1 MKNPAKRIYI
11 CVILFFTI
19 SNFVFAQSAN
29 EIGFE
34 KKYEKGAY
42 KSAYKANSAILKTNT
57 SAINYIYQAKAAEAC
72 GKYAEMDSL
81 LKIGISMYENN
92 SKSIENTKLSIEE
105 STKFLKLVADTWY
118 GFGAYQKSSDYYQ
131 IAINN
136 YKKLSGNDTTLIFD
150 LKLLLAK
157 SLLKQGFNNEA
168 LALINEQYPFRLN
181 KIGKSNITDKEPNAA
196 FKNSK
201 KSARKSSLS
210 KMAKAIAIRD
220 AAWLKRGEF
229 RDLDSNWAKDYAWV
243 KKNAGRSSIEARDL
257 LVVKAQ
263 KYEIEKQK
271 GRATSYYLRAFHRS
285 KAKFSEKTVL
295 DILEKV
301 VYSYNAENDKH
312 RARKYVRKLESA
324 LSLQYG
330 HKNAQYIRYPML
342 DVATAY
348 QFSKFNKSFK
358 LLSKVYKGRIPV
370 PANHP
375 IRAKMLEYSYDLDT
389 KSSNYDQAQDTLK
402 KLLEVKKYLY
412 GENSPQYHKTK
423 LEWANF
429 LAVYGNNF
437 AKSQEIE
444 NESWDKIVAPQYSPQ
459 NLEYTQQ
466 LQQLAGLYDLVDR
479 YDLAIEQLNLS
490 ASTIDKYYGKENVSY
505 ANVLQK
511 LAEEYIKKGDFK
523 KGETLINEAVELMK
537 KVGNKENASNQ
548 AATYLTLSK
557 LYTTIGNYDE
567 AQKALKKAKKTSKKS
582 KDAGAN
588 DAASKSADELA
599 DFYIKNG
606 RYNDAE
612 NMLERTL
619 FLKEKR
625 FGKENKEV
633 ITTLNQMATLSLIK
647 GNYGDAE
654 KTINRSFALTSKIF
668 SDSSIKYAETVR
680 LKEDLYKKIGE
691 FSKAEESAIQRLA
704 IQKKQLGNNHIDIAA
719 TYSNI
724 SVLKFYSSKDAEKSI
739 KIAENGL
746 RIVKDNIGTNNPQY
760 ANQITNLAT
769 FYIEIKNYQKAD
781 SLLSEADKIWVNIVG
796 NKNVNSADIA
806 MLQGAIKY
814 KQAAYPEAEQK
825 FVKARSVYLSIFSNQ
840 HPGYVK
846 ASSKLAHTYYI
857 KGQYDKSLKI
867 MDEITKTYL
876 SFTRKY
882 FPSLSFSEKS
892 KYWNLIKDDFEFY
905 NSLAMKLKD
914 KNPALIGKMYDMTM
928 ATKGILLSSSI
939 KVRERVMNSKDDK
952 LITRYNDWISKKEFL
967 SSVISLSNE
976 SLKEMG
982 VSVAQLEKE
991 INTDEK
997 ELSESSELF
1006 ATNADKKMYTWSNVK
1021 ATLKPNE
1028 YAIEILRFRKFNST
1042 FSDTAM
1048 YAALIIS
1055 EKTVKYPELVLLPNG
1070 KDLENKFLKYYRNAT
1085 RNKVDDENSFQVYW
1099 EPIKSKIADNATVY
1113 LSSEGVYNQINVEAM
1128 LNQNGIYAIDKNDF
1142 VLVGNTKDLVTTLT
1156 KERRPTLLKAVLIG
1170 NPTYYAKGFDNNN
1183 AVASTERDV
1192 TIKKAVKKST
1202 IIAKELQRDF
1212 KSNEEVPQLP
1222 GTEEEVNNIEG
1233 YLNSKNWIVKKYTGT
1248 KAEEDTLKAIRQPKL
1263 LHIATHGYFKE
1274 DVSADEV
1281 AGLSQTESEFSQNP
1295 LLRSGLLFKNA
1306 GDVLRS
1312 SSILDINAEKG
1323 VLTAYE
1329 AMNMNLDNTEIVL
1342 LSACETG
1349 RGEVQ
1354 IGEGVL
1360 GLQRS
1365 FLVAG
1370 ANTVVMSLFKVND
1383 EVTQKL
1389 FTRFYDLWLNNG
1401 DKRKSFTDAKRE
1413 IKKTYPNPIY
1423 WASFVMSGI

>member
-1 MKNPAKRIYI
+1 MKKII
-11 CVILFFTI
+11 FFLSFPI
-19 SNFVFAQSAN
+19 SLFAQT
-29 EIGFE
+29 FDQFKPKFD
-34 KKYEKGAY
+34 KKYEIGSYRSSY
-42 KSAYKANSAILKTNT
+42 KMNNEQLAKQNDGIQKALYVLN
-57 SAINYIYQAKAAEAC
+57 QAKAAEGF

-81 LKIGISMYENN
+81 LKIGSNLLEKNAD
-92 SKSIENTKLSIEE
+92 
-105 STKFLKLVADTWY
+105 STLRYAQGLKLIADTWM
-118 GFGAYQKSSDYYQ
+118 GFGNYQKASLYYKNAQ
-131 IAINN
+131 LKYEKLSPLDTVQVLNLKSKYIKSILMQGFHNEAIAEINVLLPKGL
-136 YKKLSGNDTTLIFD
+136 KKLGIEN
-150 LKLLLAK
+150 LKAEKLGESYSKLPKLQRRRLAK
-157 SLLKQGFNNEA
+157 EVAVL
-168 LALINEQYPFRLN
+168 
-181 KIGKSNITDKEPNAA
+181 
-196 FKNSK
+196 
-201 KSARKSSLS
+201 
-210 KMAKAIAIRD
+210 IAIRD
-220 AAWLKRGEF
+220 AAWLKRGEY
-229 RDLDSNWAKDYAWV
+229 RDLDSNLTTDYDWV
-243 KKNAGRSSIEARDL
+243 KKNVGRTSIEARDL
-257 LVVKAQ
+257 LITQAQ

-271 GRATSYYLRAFHRS
+271 SKATSYYLKAFHRS
-285 KAKFSEKTVL
+285 KAKFSEKSVL

-301 VYSYNAENDKH
+301 VFSYNAENDKH
-312 RARKYVRKLESA
+312 RSRKYYRKLESA
-324 LSLQYG
+324 LFLQYG
-330 HKNAQYIRYPML
+330 KKNPQYLRYEL
-342 DVATAY
+342 VDVASAY
-348 QFSKFNKSFK
+348 QFSKFNKSYK
-358 LLSKVYKGRIPV
+358 KLSKINRGKVSV
-370 PANHP
+370 PRNNPLHA
-375 IRAKMLEYSYDLDT
+375 RLLKYSYDLDT

-412 GENSPQYHKTK
+412 GETSPEYHKTK
-423 LEWANF
+423 LEMANF
-429 LAVYGNNF
+429 LAVYANNF
-437 AKSQEIE
+437 KVAQEIE
-444 NESWDKIVAPQYSPQ
+444 DESWDKIVSPQLSPQ
-459 NLEYTQQ
+459 NLEYTHY
-466 LQQLAGLYDLVDR
+466 LQQLAGLYDLIDK
-479 YDLAIEQLNLS
+479 YDLAIEQLNKS
-490 ASTIDKYYGKENVSY
+490 AETIQKYYGKENIAY

-523 KGETLINEAVELMK
+523 KGESLINEAVDLMK
-537 KVGNKENASNQ
+537 KVGTKENASNQ

-582 KDAGAN
+582 KDSGAN
-588 DAASKSADELA
+588 EAASKSADELA

-625 FGKENKEV
+625 FGKENKDV

-654 KTINRSFALTSKIF
+654 KTINRSFNLTSKIF
-668 SDSSIKYAETVR
+668 SDTSIKYAETVR

-691 FSKAEESAIQRLA
+691 FSKAEESALQRLA

-719 TYSNI
+719 TYSNL
-724 SVLKFYSSKDAEKSI
+724 SVLKFYSSKDPEKSM
-739 KIAENGL
+739 KIAESGIK
-746 RIVKDNIGTNNPQY
+746 IVKDNIGTNNPQY

-769 FYIEIKNYQKAD
+769 FYIETKNYKKAD

-796 NKNVNSADIA
+796 YKNVNSADIA

-814 KQAAYPEAEQK
+814 KQAAYPDAEQK
-825 FVKARSVYLSIFSNQ
+825 FAKARTLYLSIFSDQ

-857 KGQYDKSLKI
+857 KGQYEKSLKI
-867 MDEITKTYL
+867 MDEITQTYL

-892 KYWNLIKDDFEFY
+892 KYWNLIKDDFEFF

-914 KNPALIGKMYDMTM
+914 KKPALLGKMYDMTM

-939 KVRERVMNSKDDK
+939 KVRERVMSSKDDK
-952 LITRYNDWISKKEFL
+952 LINRYNDWISKKEFL

-991 INTDEK
+991 INADEK

-1006 ATNADKKMYTWSNVK
+1006 ATNADKKTYSWANVK
-1021 ATLKPNE
+1021 STLKTNE

-1042 FSDTAM
+1042 FSDTAI

-1055 EKTVKYPELVLLPNG
+1055 DKTAKNPELVVLPNG

-1085 RNKVDDENSFQVYW
+1085 RNKVEDENSFHSYW
-1099 EPIKSKIADNATVY
+1099 EPIKAKIADNALVY
-1113 LSSEGVYNQINVEAM
+1113 ISSEGVYNQINIEAM
-1128 LNQNGIYAIDKNDF
+1128 LNSNGIYAIDKNDF
-1142 VLVGNTKDLVTTLT
+1142 VLVGNTKDLVTSLT
-1156 KERRPTLLKAVLIG
+1156 KERRAVVQKAVLIG
-1170 NPTYYAKGFDNNN
+1170 NPTYYANGFDNST
-1183 AVASTERDV
+1183 VASSDRDV

-1202 IIAKELQRDF
+1202 VIAKELQRDF
-1212 KSNEEVPQLP
+1212 KSYEEVPQLP

-1233 YLNSKNWIVKKYTGT
+1233 YLNTKNWIVKKYTGN

-1389 FTRFYDLWLNNG
+1389 FTRFYELWLKNG
-1401 DKRKSFTDAKRE
+1401 DKRKAFTDAKRE
-1413 IKKTYPNPIY
+1413 IKKIYPNPIY